1 MKKNDLLQIK
11 IEAMGNAGEGIGKI
25 DGYPLFVKDALPG
38 DLAEVRVT
46 KVKKTYAFA
55 RLERVLEASPDRTE
69 PRCPLHRRCG
79 GCQIQALS
87 YEKQL
92 EYKEQKVREDLI
104 RIGGFADPPV
114 FQVLGMD
121 EPYHYR
127 NKAQF
132 PFGRN
137 REGRIV
143 TGFYA
148 GRTHTIVPGTE
159 CAIGVPENKQIL
171 ELILDFMEK
180 HGIAPYD
187 ETTGKGLLRHALIR
201 KGFAT
206 GELMVCLVING
217 RSFPH
222 VEELADRLFEIPGMT
237 SFSLNVNQKNTNVIL
252 GEEVIPVR
260 GQTYITDRIGG
271 VSYQISPLSFYQVNP
286 VQTEKLYRT
295 ALEYA
300 GLTGGETVWEL
311 YCGIGTISL
320 FLARGAGQVYGVEVV
335 PQAVEDARRNAA
347 LNGITNVV
355 FYLGKAEE
363 VLPEKYEK
371 DGIRADVIVVD
382 PPRKGCDSAC
392 LETMLRM
399 EPERIVYVSCD
410 PATLARDL
418 KILCADGRYELSKV
432 QPVDMFPHTAG
443 IENVAQLFRRKI

>member
-55 RLERVLEASPDRTE
+55 RLERVLEASPERTE

-114 FQVLGMD
+114 FPVLGMD

-148 GRTHTIVPGTE
+148 GRTHTIVPGTD

-171 ELILDFMEK
+171 ELILDFIEK

-252 GEEVIPVR
+252 GEEVISVR

-335 PQAVEDARRNAA
+335 PQAVEDARRNAD